1 VVAFGLDRTY
11 LLSVPTDYDSNVP
24 HRLVFGYHGTNC
36 VLPPMATKKY
46 HTSRSARFTKL
57 GALSAKVGSSYVGH
71 AVRGA
76 LQTAEGRAKSLLR
89 TNTTNAMRVA
99 RTFGELKGAVM
110 KVGQMLSLQ
119 EDLLPPEMREVL
131 RGLQNQAPPVPFSNM
146 FPVLRAELGTRLDR
160 FAEIS
165 ESAHASASIGQVHRA
180 TLDTGEQ
187 VVVKIQYPGVEE
199 MVESDLRNIRAFAGS
214 LRWVTPLK
222 ADLRKFLNEVRGK
235 LIEELDYRVEA
246 RNMQR
251 FGEMFRRDTRF
262 IIPRPVADLCT
273 RRVLTSEYQPG
284 ISADDLCDPSVP
296 QSRRDAMGAHLFDA
310 VWIQFFEHRTLQ
322 SDPNFANFA
331 FTNDQRIVM
340 YDFGCVKEFSPEFVS
355 GFRTLA
361 RDALDAGYGRLEAD
375 MARLGYV
382 DLGREHLPESVYRD
396 YADAICG
403 GWREPGLYDFGAST
417 IREQVIRLNQKHWTK
432 VFDYDAPAEAIFLER
447 TLGGMFGNLVKL
459 RARIPMHE
467 LLAKHLRDP
476 DRNSRNELA
485 ENASTAARL
494 KRW

>member
-1 VVAFGLDRTY
+1 
-11 LLSVPTDYDSNVP
+11 
-24 HRLVFGYHGTNC
+24 
-36 VLPPMATKKY
+36 MATKKY
-46 HTSRSARFTKL
+46 YTSRSARFTKL

-76 LQTAEGRAKSLLR
+76 LQTAEGKAKSLLK
-89 TNTTNAMRVA
+89 TNTTNAIRVA

-146 FPVLRAELGTRLDR
+146 LPVLRAELGDQIDR
-160 FAEIS
+160 FADIS
-165 ESAHASASIGQVHRA
+165 EEAHASASIGQVHRA
-180 TLDTGEQ
+180 TLDTGSE

-199 MVESDLRNIRAFAGS
+199 MVESDLRNIRAFAKS

-222 ADLRKFLNEVRGK
+222 ADLTKFLTEVRSK
-235 LIEELDYRVEA
+235 LIEELDYRIEA

-251 FGEMFRRDTRF
+251 FGAMFRGDPRF
-262 IIPRPVADLCT
+262 IIPRPIGELCT
-273 RRVLTSEYQPG
+273 RRVLTSEFQPG
-284 ISADDLCDPSVP
+284 MSADELCSPSVP
-296 QSRRDAMGAHLFDA
+296 QARRDALGANLFDA
-310 VWIQFFEHRTLQ
+310 VWTQFFQHHTLQ
-322 SDPNFANFA
+322 ADPNFANFA
-331 FTNDQRIVM
+331 FTDDDRIVM

-361 RDALDAGYGRLEAD
+361 RDAVEANYDRLETD
-375 MARLGYV
+375 MAGLGYI
-382 DLGREHLPESVYRD
+382 DMGRERLPESVYRE

-417 IREQVIRLNQKHWTK
+417 IREQVIRLNHQHWTK

-447 TLGGMFGNLVKL
+447 TLGGMLGNLVKL
-459 RARIPMHE
+459 RACVPMHE
-467 LLAKHLRDP
+467 LMLRQLVDSP
-476 DRNSRNELA
+476 WA
-485 ENASTAARL
+485 GPCTA
-494 KRW
+494 

>member
-1 VVAFGLDRTY
+1 
-11 LLSVPTDYDSNVP
+11 
-24 HRLVFGYHGTNC
+24 
-36 VLPPMATKKY
+36 MATKKY
-46 HTSRSARFTKL
+46 STSRSARFAKL
-57 GALSAKVGSSYVGH
+57 GTLSAKVGSSYVGH

-76 LQTAEGRAKSLLR
+76 LQTAEGKAKSLLR
-89 TNTTNAMRVA
+89 TNTTNAIRVA

-146 FPVLRAELGTRLDR
+146 LPVLRAELGDQLDR
-160 FAEIS
+160 YSEIS
-165 ESAHASASIGQVHRA
+165 ESALASASIGQVHRA

-199 MVESDLRNIRAFAGS
+199 MVESDLRNIRAFAKS
-214 LRWVTPLK
+214 LRWVAPLK
-222 ADLRKFLNEVRGK
+222 ADLTKFLKEVRSK
-235 LIEELDYRVEA
+235 LIEELDYRIEA

-251 FGEMFRRDTRF
+251 FVEMFRDDPRF
-262 IIPRPVADLCT
+262 IIPRPVADLCS

-284 ISADDLCDPSVP
+284 ISADELCDPSVP
-296 QSRRDAMGAHLFDA
+296 QSRRDAMGTNLLDA
-310 VWIQFFEHRTLQ
+310 IWIQFLQHRTLQ

-331 FTNDQRIVM
+331 FTDDERIVM
-340 YDFGCVKEFSPEFVS
+340 YDFGCVKEFSPGFVS

-361 RDALDAGYGRLEAD
+361 RDALEARYERLEDD

-382 DLGREHLPESVYRD
+382 DLGRERLPESVYRD

-403 GWREPGLYDFGAST
+403 AWRDPGLYDFGAST
-417 IREQVIRLNQKHWTK
+417 IREQVLRLNQKHWTK

-447 TLGGMFGNLVKL
+447 TLGGMLGNLVKL

-467 LLAKHLRDP
+467 LLSRHWCDP
-476 DRNSRNELA
+476 A
-485 ENASTAARL
+485 
-494 KRW
+494 